1 MPTDPFPFRPE
12 RRGPLPFLTA
22 ALVSLSALAGCLT
35 SERDGRSAD
44 RGAAADG
51 AQARLFLRTAA
62 LAGSASASPAPDID
76 SISIRVAGDGMD
88 PREFAFVDG
97 ALELDLAGIPPGN
110 ARVVSAALF
119 RQGRL
124 LYKGES
130 TADFSRETRAD
141 VSLRCEPQFSRVTA
155 RFHLPPSLPQPVA
168 DGWLVLSGDAGEF
181 RARLER
187 KGEFGSFRVDEV
199 PGNARYGVTLTLLGS
214 DGRTLYD
221 ARREDVLLPLGQEVA
236 WDLPL
241 LPVDA
246 MAGLV
251 LQLPE
256 PRQAVVVASF
266 PASSRV
272 PSAAGEIVVTE
283 FYAAPSAA
291 DSGSEGEWWELF
303 NRTQDTLALQG
314 CRFARGRGTGA
325 TQSFPFDSTHR
336 IPPGKARTFGRY
348 ASPVDFRYA
357 DFSLVNTASPL
368 LLLCANDGLVV
379 DSLRYSSTVSDST
392 AVLMRE
398 GWVNSLD
405 ADSLARGVSRP
416 AWCLTVTAGPV
427 SGPGGAGTASP
438 GDVTDCL

>member
-12 RRGPLPFLTA
+12 RRGPLPILSA
-22 ALVSLSALAGCLT
+22 ALVSLLALAGCLT
-35 SERDGRSAD
+35 SEREGRASKRSPA
-44 RGAAADG
+44 GDG
-51 AQARLFLRTAA
+51 AEARLVLRTAA
-62 LAGSASASPAPDID
+62 LAGSASASPAVEID
-76 SISIRVAGDGMD
+76 SIAVRVTGDGMD
-88 PREFAFVDG
+88 PRDFTFEDG
-97 ALELDLAGIPPGN
+97 ALELDLSGIPPGN
-110 ARVVSAALF
+110 ARLVSAALF

-124 LYKGES
+124 LYRGEA
-130 TADFSRETRAD
+130 TADFTRESRAEIN
-141 VSLRCEPQFSRVTA
+141 LRCEPRFSRVTA
-155 RFHLPPSLPQPVA
+155 RFHLPPSLPQAVV
-168 DGWLVLSGDAGEF
+168 DGWLVLAGDAGEF
-181 RARLER
+181 RSRLER

-199 PGNARYGVTLTLLGS
+199 AGDARYDVSLTLLGG

-236 WDLPL
+236 WEFPL

-246 MAGLV
+246 VAGVV
-251 LQLPE
+251 LLLPE
-256 PRQAVVVASF
+256 PREAIVGASF
-266 PASSRV
+266 PASLRS
-272 PSAAGEIVVTE
+272 PSATGDVVVTE

-336 IPPGKARTFGRY
+336 IPPGKASTFGRP
-348 ASPVDFRYA
+348 ASGADFLYA

-368 LLLCANDGLVV
+368 LLLCGGDALVV
-379 DSLRYSSTVSDST
+379 DSLRYSSTVSDSS

-405 ADSLARGVSRP
+405 ADSLANGVARGS
-416 AWCLTVTAGPV
+416 WCLAAM
-427 SGPGGAGTASP
+427 PGQADGSAMASP
-438 GDVTDCL
+438 GAVTDCL